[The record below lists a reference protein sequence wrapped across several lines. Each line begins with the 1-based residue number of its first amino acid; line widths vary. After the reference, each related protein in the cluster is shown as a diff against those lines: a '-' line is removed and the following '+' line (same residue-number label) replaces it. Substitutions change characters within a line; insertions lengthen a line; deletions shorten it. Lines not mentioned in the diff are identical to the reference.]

1 MKNDELEIV
10 PGVIGEPLF
19 TPKEYEAFRE
29 WWREEVA
36 PQIRELEDQHAKDWP
51 FG

>member
-10 PGVIGEPLF
+10 PGVVWEPLF

-29 WWREEVA
+29 WWREVVV
-36 PQIRELEDQHAKDWP
+36 PELRKLEEQHAKDWP